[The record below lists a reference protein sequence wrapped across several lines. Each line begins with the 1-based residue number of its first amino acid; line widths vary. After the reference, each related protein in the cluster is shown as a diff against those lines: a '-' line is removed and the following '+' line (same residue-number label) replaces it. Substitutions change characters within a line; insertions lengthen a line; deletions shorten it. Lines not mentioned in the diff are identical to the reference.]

1 MRSKK
6 ISNPFNAIS
15 RAEHFK
21 NMLSYANIMNMS
33 DICDTVVVMPYINF
47 GVVYLHFL
55 SFQQPP
61 VGCYLHLQVLF
72 DAQQL
77 LIVGLVALHVQA

>member
-6 ISNPFNAIS
+6 ITNLLNAIS
-15 RAEHFK
+15 RAEQFK
-21 NMLSYANIMNMS
+21 NMLSYISNIMNMS
-33 DICDTVVVMPYINF
+33 DICDTYVNL

-77 LIVGLVALHVQA
+77 LVVGLVALHVQA